1 MRYAINLLQAA
12 RIELDYR
19 EQIATGYVPPA

>member
-12 RIELDYR
+12 RIELDYQA
-19 EQIATGYVPPA
+19 QIAAGAIPPP